1 MKAGKA
7 DSVGTDRLRWLA
19 AVGLIVAGIGGN
31 WYFQSESL
39 LLRLLLYWRSWGYRS
54 SLFGI
59 QERVRRLYP
68 SQRISLRGKK
78 SCLANEPGNESD
90 HFDCF
95 GNCIDIF
102 ADFVGTR
109 LLVRLDYQFHH
120 WIKKCRRIGLWCM
133 RILV

>member
-1 MKAGKA
+1 MARRCSANRGWNWWKLVFSIRIVVIAGCR
-7 DSVGTDRLRWLA
+7 STDDHGAIDPHYLEFKK
-19 AVGLIVAGIGGN
+19 GAGDCIPP
-31 WYFQSESL
+31 Q
-39 LLRLLLYWRSWGYRS
+39 
-54 SLFGI
+54 
-59 QERVRRLYP
+59 RV
-68 SQRISLRGKK
+68 SLRGKK
-78 SCLANEPGNESD
+78 SCLANEPGNKSD

-120 WIKKCRRIGLWCM
+120 WIKKCLRIGLWCM